1 MSHTKAAKWI
11 KRIPER
17 RGDLVDAGCKGVLQ
31 AMWDHVGWDIER
43 NTIGRE
49 CWPSAE
55 TLADEI
61 GSTRSAVLD
70 RQRKLAAAGWIMR
83 DGRGWAL
90 AWEAP
95 FDVVRPQS
103 QVERDSSR
111 MGVRL
116 ESRESATPVAA
127 ECDSSHTN
135 PSSNQV
141 LSTPENQ
148 SMSPKRDPLTESPAD
163 ADHDRTHEHHDD
175 HADPHRLRDPSPRSE
190 HGPALG
196 EPQPG
201 SQPVRAG
208 TGRGGAR
215 GERARPR
222 RGEPDRRLADSVC
235 VRPAELERGD
245 HGDGVGDGDS
255 RDHAASPTAT
265 GPNLVGSSGGDHRAV
280 EPLTL
285 VPLLIVDPV
294 RDVAAE
300 LLAEHDRH
308 RRAALEAHGMRS
320 TALRREGSKA
330 EAKTLRLIRERLA
343 EHDEHTCRHVL
354 EVLAAD
360 WLRDDSQLRPRDWT
374 CEDAIW
380 STNFD
385 RHRVREI
392 GSTFGGKRIEVQT
405 AKSKPIERFVDSA
418 VWVPPPGTPA
428 QPKREPRIAVP
439 KPREP
444 SPHEKDWE

>member
-31 AMWDHVGWDIER
+31 AMWDHVGWDVER

-90 AWEAP
+90 AWEVP
-95 FDVVRPQS
+95 FDVLRLQS
-103 QVERDSSR
+103 QVDCDSSR
-111 MGVRL
+111 RGVRP
-116 ESRESATPVAA
+116 ESRESATPVTA

-141 LSTPENQ
+141 LPTPENQ

-163 ADHDRTHEHHDD
+163 ADHNRTHESRHDRSD
-175 HADPHRLRDPSPRSE
+175 HDHRHADRTQPVAPSRRHGLAGSGGDGERGHGGRGRRGADGHRDP
-190 HGPALG
+190 
-196 EPQPG
+196 G
-201 SQPVRAG
+201 SSSV
-208 TGRGGAR
+208 RGGADPRAGSTECGPVR
-215 GERARPR
+215 GVAC
-222 RGEPDRRLADSVC
+222 GHD
-235 VRPAELERGD
+235 
-245 HGDGVGDGDS
+245 GDGSD
-255 RDHAASPTAT
+255 RDEP
-265 GPNLVGSSGGDHRAV
+265 AV

-343 EHDEHTCRHVL
+343 EHGEQTCRHVL

-385 RHRVREI
+385 RHRVREV
-392 GSTFGGKRIEVQT
+392 GSSFGGKRPDA
-405 AKSKPIERFVDSA
+405 AKPRRFVDSA
-418 VWVPPPGTPA
+418 VYTGPPLGLPPLLN
-428 QPKREPRIAVP
+428 EPEP
-439 KPREP
+439 PRVEV
-444 SPHEKDWE
+444 ETDW

>member
-11 KRIPER
+11 KRISER

-31 AMWDHVGWDIER
+31 AMWDHVGWDVER
-43 NTIGRE
+43 NTVGRE

-90 AWEAP
+90 AWEFP
-95 FDVVRPQS
+95 FDVLRLQS
-103 QVERDSSR
+103 QVECDSSR
-111 MGVRL
+111 KGSRP
-116 ESRESATPVAA
+116 ESHESATPVTG

-163 ADHDRTHEHHDD
+163 DDHDDLD
-175 HADPHRLRDPSPRSE
+175 HPDRLRNPHARPDHGATNALDESGAEPVRGGEVPHPR
-190 HGPALG
+190 GQRRGADRGQPRGRLADADRG
-196 EPQPG
+196 EPIRGDRADRGRAGNEARSDCRAREAASGNDPG
-201 SQPVRAG
+201 SDH
-208 TGRGGAR
+208 RGGA
-215 GERARPR
+215 GHER
-222 RGEPDRRLADSVC
+222 V
-235 VRPAELERGD
+235 EL
-245 HGDGVGDGDS
+245 
-255 RDHAASPTAT
+255 AASP
-265 GPNLVGSSGGDHRAV
+265 LV
-280 EPLTL
+280 L
-285 VPLLIVDPV
+285 VPLCFVEPV

-300 LLAEHDRH
+300 LLAEHDRC
-308 RRAALEAHGMRS
+308 RRAALEAHGIRV
-320 TALRREGSKA
+320 TALRRAGTAA
-330 EAKTLRLIRERLA
+330 EVKTLRLIRARLD
-343 EHDEHTCRHVL
+343 EHDEQTCRHVL

-360 WLRDDSQLRPRDWT
+360 WLRDDSQFKPRDWT

-385 RHRVREI
+385 RHRVREV
-392 GSTFGGKRIEVQT
+392 GSAFGGKRVE
-405 AKSKPIERFVDSA
+405 AKPPASRPAGRFSDSA
-418 VWVPPPGTPA
+418 AW
-428 QPKREPRIAVP
+428 KD
-439 KPREP
+439 P
-444 SPHEKDWE
+444 ST